1 MKLSR
6 IALLFGGLVVACT
19 SADPV
24 ASSTT
29 PAAAQPAQPEAQ
41 ATPVAQPDTQPAAQ
55 PVAQPVVAAAVA
67 PAFKSL
73 KSAMKSMDDDWKAV
87 EKAIETDLQG
97 ADLAALAKSAAHVS
111 AIMKLAYDPFEDKEV
126 PDFAKLAKEAEAGLM
141 DFAKA
146 AEAGDLAKLRELG
159 KKLHSQHCARCHD
172 AVEEVHG

>member
-1 MKLSR
+1 MKFSR

-24 ASSTT
+24 ATSTP
-29 PAAAQPAQPEAQ
+29 PAATQPAQPAQQ
-41 ATPVAQPDTQPAAQ
+41 APQTA
-55 PVAQPVVAAAVA
+55 AQPVVAAAVA
-67 PAFKSL
+67 PVFKSL

-87 EKAIETDLQG
+87 EKAIESDLQG
-97 ADLAALAKSAAHVS
+97 TDLAALAKSAAHVS

-159 KKLHSQHCARCHD
+159 KKLQSQHCARCHD